1 MGKQS
6 PQEAKLFYY
15 DISLERRI
23 PQNHLLRKIKGIL
36 DFDFVYPLVKDYYGK
51 NGNVSVPPPVI
62 MKMMLLLFLYNVRSE
77 RELMDT
83 IPFRMDW
90 LWFLGYDL
98 DEEIPNH
105 SVLSKARARWGTDV
119 FESLFVQTVVQCV
132 KAGLVN
138 GRKIHVDG
146 SLIDANASNNAVIRG
161 PEELIDQFRD
171 TLDGEIS
178 KLDEPVNE
186 TTEVTKRYRRKN
198 KKLLNTTDPDA
209 AIVRKGSLS
218 SRARFKAHRV
228 VDDQCGVIT
237 ATKTTSG
244 DVEENTPLMDLID
257 QHEHNTGQKLDT
269 VVADTQYGTAD
280 NFRKCHE
287 RGIRSH
293 MADMMKVQEQRASSQ
308 EIFGREAFIYDPET
322 DTYRC
327 PAGQIMTRRKH
338 KKQRKAYEYACSK
351 ATCRACHLRSQ
362 CTRAKGGV
370 ARTLKRHYNQRA
382 IDQAR
387 AQSNSRAAV
396 RDRIRRRWLMEGSF
410 GDATVHHGFKRSRW
424 RRLWRQLIQDFLIA
438 AVQNLRLL
446 ARKAFSPKTAMACS
460 AAICGISYHK
470 YAYVAVWKWA
480 LGPVMYFE
488 GNMIDVSSK

>member
-1 MGKQS
+1 MMGKQP

-15 DISLERRI
+15 DICLERRI
-23 PQNHLLRKIKGIL
+23 PKNHLLRKIRNIL
-36 DFDFVYPLVKDYYGK
+36 DFDFVYPLVKDCYGK

-62 MKMMLLLFLYNVRSE
+62 MKMMLLLFLYDVRSE

-119 FESLFVQTVVQCV
+119 FESLFTETVLQCV

-146 SLIDANASNNAVIRG
+146 SLIDADASNNAVIRG
-161 PEELIDQFRD
+161 PEELIAQLRD

-178 KLDEPVNE
+178 KLDQPVNE
-186 TTEVTKRYRRKN
+186 TTEVMKRYPRKN

-218 SRARFKAHRV
+218 PHARFKAHRV

-237 ATKTTSG
+237 ATETTSG

-257 QHEHNTGQKLDT
+257 QHEEKTGQQLET
-269 VVADTQYGTAD
+269 VVGDKQYGTAD

-293 MADMMKVQEQRASSQ
+293 MGDLIEAQEQRASSR
-308 EIFGREAFIYDPET
+308 EIFAREAFIYDPQA
-322 DTYRC
+322 DTYTC

-338 KKQRKAYEYACSK
+338 KKHRKAYEYACSM
-351 ATCRACHLRSQ
+351 ATCKACHLRAQ

-370 ARTLKRHYNQRA
+370 ARTLKRHYNQQA

-387 AQSNSRAAV
+387 AQSHSRAAV

-424 RRLWRQLIQDFLIA
+424 RRLWRQRIQDYLIA

-446 ARKAFSPKTAMACS
+446 ARKCNSPRAATMSRRLSAAFSIVK
-460 AAICGISYHK
+460 
-470 YAYVAVWKWA
+470 AVM
-480 LGPVMYFE
+480 LYPESLLM
-488 GNMIDVSSK
+488 ND